1 MDLGANL
8 QLEFL
13 AEMFKFAN
21 IDIARRVQ
29 DGRVVFRASCTRCDQ
44 RPLHARVSRTVRR
57 LRRGAVS
64 VGKVRR
70 ADSA

>member
-13 AEMFKFAN
+13 AEMLKFAN

-44 RPLHARVSRTVRR
+44 SPLHARVSRTVRR